1 MNQNILVVYKSKTGF
16 TKKYAEMIGEELDCK
31 TADLNN
37 VTDSMMSEYD
47 TIVFGGRFHAGFVDG
62 LKKAKE
68 YFKRS
73 SAAKLVVFATGAT
86 PHAAKAMIEEA
97 WKNNFTAGELESIPH
112 FYMPSGLCYERMSL
126 GDKLM
131 MKVFVAMMKRKK
143 NKNEDEKNIS
153 QAISHSYDISSK
165 EYIMPLISLLRGE

>member
-73 SAAKLVVFATGAT
+73 SAAKLVVFATS
-86 PHAAKAMIEEA
+86 PHGK
-97 WKNNFTAGELESIPH
+97 G
-112 FYMPSGLCYERMSL
+112 
-126 GDKLM
+126 
-131 MKVFVAMMKRKK
+131 
-143 NKNEDEKNIS
+143 
-153 QAISHSYDISSK
+153 YD
-165 EYIMPLISLLRGE
+165 